1 MSPEGG
7 GQAMELRVT
16 AAADGSRVDRFV
28 GDALHLSRAKLKKL
42 FEQGAVRIDGRRAK
56 KGDCLRPGQN
66 VRVRLAGQTDA
77 VIPNPQAALAV
88 LYQDEGLVFVDKPSG
103 SPSHPLAPGESGTV
117 ANALVARFPE
127 CASAS
132 IEPRE
137 AGLCHR
143 LDTATSGVIVAAR
156 DRQTWTRMRQ
166 AFSHGEID
174 KRYLALVAGPIADE
188 GEIEVPLR
196 HRSSGAASRVEP
208 ALPGQVGA
216 RRAKSSFRVV
226 GRAADYALVEVRIH
240 TGVLHQVRAH
250 LAAIGAPVVG
260 DALYGGRSDPGLGRF
275 FLHARSLELDHPKT
289 RRRLRIQSSLP
300 SELARAL
307 ARIGIRPAD

>member
-1 MSPEGG
+1 MSAETGSG
-7 GQAMELRVT
+7 ATELRVN
-16 AAADGSRVDRFV
+16 AAADGSRVDLFV
-28 GDALHLSRAKLKKL
+28 GRALHLSRAKLKKL

-66 VRVRLAGQTDA
+66 VRVLLGSRSHA
-77 VIPNPQAALAV
+77 VIPEPGAPLAV
-88 LYQDEGLVFVDKPSG
+88 LYQDEALVFVDKPSG
-103 SPSHPLAPGESGTV
+103 SPSHPLAPGELGTV

-127 CASAS
+127 CAAASA
-132 IEPRE
+132 EPRE

-156 DRQTWTRMRQ
+156 DRQTWARMRR
-166 AFSHGEID
+166 AFSRGEID
-174 KRYLALVAGPIADE
+174 KRYLALVAGPIADQ
-188 GEIEVPLR
+188 GEIELPLR
-196 HRSSGAASRVEP
+196 HRLSGAVGRVEP
-208 ALPGQVGA
+208 ALPAQAGA

-226 GRAADYALVEVRIH
+226 ARAADYALVEVRIH

-260 DALYGGRSDPGLGRF
+260 DALYGGRPDADLGRF
-275 FLHARSLELDHPKT
+275 FLHARSLEIDHPRT
-289 RRRLRIQSSLP
+289 LRRLKIQSPLP
-300 SELARAL
+300 SELAQLL